1 MNERL
6 LKIFEILKAYFPST
20 LLFISLVIYISLPIF
35 YISQSIKL
43 FESLYVF
50 LSYFITIIAL
60 SISFHLNFKNKW
72 KYKISFKII
81 LLFIIIHQFTTSIAF
96 LSINSIMDIN
106 GNVINLTSLALIL
119 SIFFLIMEY
128 VMSNFP
134 PFIFSKWIFR
144 NFSGK
149 AITFEK
155 NVTDP
160 NDFGLLIKLLSI
172 NALTY
177 VKKNDSTV
185 IYANPFFNGPTYFL
199 KLNEEKTKIK
209 FQISKLK
216 GFSFIIDEKV
226 QSLKNILIS
235 LGFEF
240 KGEDNIHNTF
250 FSSEYEYPRFSK
262 AKKLKFIWLFF
273 GIFSIF
279 INKYSYDNNYFILDY
294 LLDGSIK
301 FYNIINEF
309 AKENT
314 IIVFILGILVTLFAT
329 KFENIKSSFVNWI
342 QSLKEI

>member
-1 MNERL
+1 MNE
-6 LKIFEILKAYFPST
+6 KMVKKFEILKAYFPST
-20 LLFISLVIYISLPIF
+20 SLFIFLVIYISLPIF

-60 SISFHLNFKNKW
+60 SISFHIYFKNEW
-72 KYKISFKII
+72 KSKLSFKII

-96 LSINSIMDIN
+96 LSINSIMDID
-106 GNVINLTSLALIL
+106 GNVINLTSLALIM
-119 SIFFLIMEY
+119 SIFILILEY
-128 VMSNFP
+128 ITANFP

-155 NVTDP
+155 NVTNP
-160 NDFGLLIKLLSI
+160 NDFDSLIKLLGI

-177 VKKNDSTV
+177 VKKNDYTV
-185 IYANPFFNGPTYFL
+185 IYTNPFYSSPTYFL
-199 KLNEEKTKIK
+199 KLNEEKNKIE
-209 FQISKLK
+209 FQISRLK

-226 QSLKNILIS
+226 QSLKNIVIS

-273 GIFSIF
+273 GIFSLF
-279 INKYSYDNNYFILDY
+279 INKLSYDNDYFILNY
-294 LLDGSIK
+294 LLNSIIK
-301 FYNIINEF
+301 LYNILNEF
-309 AKENT
+309 AQENT